1 MKKVGFIGL
10 GDMGSAMASNAIK
23 AGFKVIGFDL
33 DEKRLAAFAD
43 GGGKPAMN
51 ARDVG
56 ENADAVFVMVL
67 NGTQAKSAIL
77 GDNGL
82 VKGLNPGS
90 VVLLSATIKPTEARD
105 IAQGLEGTGI
115 DFIDTPVSGG
125 HAGAKAGTLT
135 MMAAARKEI
144 FDANQDVLK
153 AVGERIFHVGK
164 EPGMGQTVKAA
175 LQALIGSIFAATFE
189 AAVLAAKSG
198 VDGKTLH
205 DVFTASGA
213 GCQIVNNSL
222 QKILDRAF
230 VGTGSHIGT
239 MYKDL
244 TITMEH
250 ALDQGVPMF
259 TTAAAMQL
267 FQAGKT
273 RFPDEDNWAVV
284 KVLEEIV
291 GTEVKW

>member
-1 MKKVGFIGL
+1 
-10 GDMGSAMASNAIK
+10 MASNAIK
-23 AGFKVIGFDL
+23 AGFQVIGFDL
-33 DEKRLAAFAD
+33 DEKRLTAFAN

-51 ARDVG
+51 AREVG

-67 NGTQAKSAIL
+67 NGTQAKLAIL

-90 VVLLSATIKPTEARD
+90 VVLLSATIKPTEARE
-105 IAQGLEGTGI
+105 IAQSLEGTGI

-125 HAGAKAGTLT
+125 QAGAKAGTLT

-144 FDANQDVLK
+144 FDANQEVLT
-153 AVGERIFHVGK
+153 AVGGRIFHVGE
-164 EPGMGQTVKAA
+164 EPGMGQTIKAA

-222 QKILDRAF
+222 QKILDREF
-230 VGTGSHIGT
+230 IGTGSHIGT

-273 RFPDEDNWAVV
+273 KFPNEDNWAVV

>member
-1 MKKVGFIGL
+1 
-10 GDMGSAMASNAIK
+10 MASNAIK
-23 AGFKVIGFDL
+23 AGFQVIGFDL
-33 DEKRLAAFAD
+33 DEKRLTAFAN

-51 ARDVG
+51 AREVG

-67 NGTQAKSAIL
+67 NGTQAKLAIL
-77 GDNGL
+77 GDDGL
-82 VKGLNPGS
+82 VKGLRTGG
-90 VVLLSATIKPTEARD
+90 VVLLSATIKPTEARE

-125 HAGAKAGTLT
+125 QAGAKAGTLT

-144 FDANQDVLK
+144 FDANQDVLT
-153 AVGERIFHVGK
+153 AVGGRIFHVGE

-222 QKILDRAF
+222 QKILDREF
-230 VGTGSHIGT
+230 IGTGSHIGT

-267 FQAGKT
+267 FQAGKSK
-273 RFPDEDNWAVV
+273 FPNEDNWAVV

-291 GTEVKW
+291 GTEVKF

>member
-1 MKKVGFIGL
+1 MKRVGFIGL
-10 GDMGSAMASNAIK
+10 GDMGGAMASNTIK
-23 AGFKVIGFDL
+23 AGFQVTGFDP

-43 GGGKPAMN
+43 GGGKPAVN
-51 ARDVG
+51 AREVG

-77 GDNGL
+77 GDDGL
-82 VKGLNPGS
+82 VKGLKPGG
-90 VVLLSATIKPTEARD
+90 VVLVSATIKPSEARE
-105 IAQGLEGTGI
+105 IARGLQGTGI
-115 DFIDTPVSGG
+115 DMIDTPVSGG
-125 HAGAKAGTLT
+125 HAGAIAGTLT
-135 MMAAARKEI
+135 MMAAAKKDV
-144 FDANQDVLK
+144 FDANQDVLT
-153 AVGERIFHVGK
+153 AVGERIFHVGE

-198 VDGKTLH
+198 VDGQTLH

-222 QKILDRAF
+222 QKILDRTF
-230 VGTGSHIGT
+230 IGTGSHIGT

-244 TITMEH
+244 TISMEH

-273 RFPDEDNWAVV
+273 QFPDEDNWAVV
-284 KVLEEIV
+284 KVLEDIV
-291 GTEVKW
+291 GTKVIW

>member
-1 MKKVGFIGL
+1 
-10 GDMGSAMASNAIK
+10 MASNAIK
-23 AGFKVIGFDL
+23 AGFEVIGFDP

-43 GGGKPAMN
+43 GGGKPALN
-51 ARDVG
+51 AREAG

-77 GDNGL
+77 GDDGLVNGL
-82 VKGLNPGS
+82 KTGGVI
-90 VVLLSATIKPTEARD
+90 LLSATIKPSEARE
-105 IAQGLEGTGI
+105 IARDLQGTGI
-115 DFIDTPVSGG
+115 DMIDTPVSGG
-125 HAGAKAGTLT
+125 HAGAIAGTLT
-135 MMAAARKEI
+135 MMAAAKKEV
-144 FDANQDVLK
+144 FDANQDVLT
-153 AVGERIFHVGK
+153 AVGERIFHVGE

-198 VDGKTLH
+198 VDGKTLY
-205 DVFTASGA
+205 DVFTASAA

-222 QKILDRAF
+222 QKILDRTF
-230 VGTGSHIGT
+230 IGTGSHIGT

-244 TITMEH
+244 TISMEH
-250 ALDQGVPMF
+250 ALDQGLPMF

-267 FQAGKT
+267 VQAGKT
-273 RFPDEDNWAVV
+273 HFPDEDNWAVV